1 LPATALF
8 DRRVSSTI
16 TGEGP
21 VGGFLHAVD
30 DRAGGAVFGEIGPV
44 AEVES
49 DVGYRFSAEKPR
61 SSIAALSHPWR
72 LLNGARSN

>member
-1 LPATALF
+1 
-8 DRRVSSTI
+8 
-16 TGEGP
+16 
-21 VGGFLHAVD
+21 VD